1 MKTKIL
7 YIVLAFSMV
16 ACSDFLEIDS
26 ETDLSNST
34 FFQTPEDYVKAVN
47 GVYAPL
53 RESYNKS
60 AYVMGELRSDN
71 SYYDYNSENRG
82 QNPPEFIADFLETS
96 TNVNIQAKWDN
107 DFYVISRANKV
118 LASIDDVEFDDSS
131 LKDNLKG
138 QALFLRALSYF
149 DLVQYFGDVPLHLDP
164 VTTLEGTALPLST
177 TEVIYKQIMDD
188 VKLAETL
195 LPNKTNQE
203 PGRATSGS
211 AKTLLGN
218 VYMVLKMYSQA
229 ATVLQEVVDSKQYS
243 LILTSYADVF
253 DPSNK
258 NNSES
263 IFEVQYLEGSA
274 GYNSNFIYQFMPQP
288 ITAEEVAQITG
299 VSNAQSIGVEGFNL
313 PTPDLIASYEAG
325 DLRKDATINY
335 INISA
340 TGMLTPYVAK
350 YNHAHSQFNNTNDN
364 WPVYRYSEVLL
375 SLAEALNESDSGD
388 PLTPLNKVRNRAGLG
403 NVVTTDK
410 AQLRDIILHER
421 RVELAFEN
429 KRWLDLV
436 RTGNA
441 DAVMKAFGDK
451 VKANPQDYYFPVG
464 TNPISSSYTTINT
477 LFPLPSREVILNP
490 NY

>member
-1 MKTKIL
+1 MKIKIL

-16 ACSDFLEIDS
+16 ACSDFLEIES

-34 FFQTPEDYVKAVN
+34 FFQTSEDFEKAIN
-47 GVYAPL
+47 GAYAPL
-53 RESYNKS
+53 RDAYQKS

-71 SYYDYNSENRG
+71 SYYDYNADNRG
-82 QNPPEFIADFLETS
+82 QLASEFIADFTETP
-96 TNVNIQAKWDN
+96 TNENLGFKWDN
-107 DFYVISRANKV
+107 NYAIISRANKV
-118 LASIDDVEFDDSS
+118 LASIEDVEFDDNS

-138 QALFLRALSYF
+138 QALFLRAFSYF
-149 DLVQYFGDVPLHLDP
+149 DLVQYFGEVPHHLEP

-177 TEVIYKQIMDD
+177 TDVVYQQIIDD
-188 VKLAETL
+188 VQSAATL

-203 PGRATSGS
+203 PGRATSGA

-218 VYMVLKMYSQA
+218 VYMVLKMYTQA
-229 ATVLQEVVDSKQYS
+229 ATVLKEVVDSNQYA
-243 LILTSYADVF
+243 LILNYADVF

-299 VSNAQSIGVEGFNL
+299 VSDAQSLQVEGFNL
-313 PTPDLIASYEAG
+313 PTPDLIASYEDG
-325 DLRKDATINY
+325 DLREDATISY

-340 TGMLTPYVAK
+340 SGMLTPYVAK

-375 SLAEALNESDSGD
+375 SLAEALFESGSGD
-388 PLTPLNKVRNRAGLG
+388 PLIYLNEVRNRAGLADA
-403 NVVTTDK
+403 VTIDS
-410 AQLRDIILHER
+410 DIILHER

-441 DAVMKAFGDK
+441 DAVMKAFGAN
-451 VKANPQDYYFPVG
+451 VKANPQDYYFPLG
-464 TNPISSSYTTINT
+464 IAPLPSSYVTINT
-477 LFPLPSREVILNP
+477 IFPLPSREVILNP